1 MKQLLSRALLI
12 TAMAVF
18 ACTSSSSQEPRTS
31 STQVA
36 ENNILIVY
44 LSRTEN
50 TGVLANIIREQ
61 VGGRLE
67 RIETV
72 APYPTDY
79 DAIVAKVAKENET
92 GYLPPLKT
100 NIPNIRTFDIVFVG
114 FPTWGMQL
122 PPPIKSFLKGHDL
135 SGKTVVP
142 FNTHGG
148 YGSGSSFRSI
158 EELCPNSTVLEGISI
173 RGGLERDGIKLAI
186 DGNRR
191 GEVARDVADW
201 LRRIRV
207 L

>member
-1 MKQLLSRALLI
+1 
-12 TAMAVF
+12 MAVF
-18 ACTSSSSQEPRTS
+18 ASAPSLSQEPRTS
-31 STQVA
+31 SARVA

-50 TGVLANIIREQ
+50 TAALANIISEQ

-67 RIETV
+67 RIETQT
-72 APYPTDY
+72 PYPTDY

-92 GYLPPLKT
+92 GYLPPLRTK
-100 NIPNIRTFDIVFVG
+100 IQNIRNYDIVFVG

-122 PPPIKSFLKGHDL
+122 PPPQKSFLKGHDL
-135 SGKTVVP
+135 SGKTIVP

-148 YGSGSSFRSI
+148 YGSGSSFRSV

-173 RGGLERDGIKLAI
+173 RGGLERDGIRLAI

-191 GEVARDVADW
+191 GEVARDVAAW
-201 LRRIRV
+201 LRRIRLLPQALLESSDV
-207 L
+207 VVP